1 LQQLPKTEA
10 FELYAGDYDA
20 WYDTHP
26 MAYESELLALKSIC
40 PRTGRGLEIGVG
52 TGRFALPLGISVG
65 VDPCLNMVALAR
77 SRGLQIVVGTAE
89 ALPIRES
96 SQDWALMVTTICMLD
111 SVPMAFREVHRVL
124 RPAGSL
130 IVGFLDGLSP
140 LGKLYEQHKQ
150 ESRFYRT
157 AHFYSVPEVLAF
169 LTEADFAVA
178 DIGQTM
184 FQLPEMIKAVE
195 TVKPGWGEGS
205 FVVIKARRNSSE
217 F

>member
-1 LQQLPKTEA
+1 LQQLPKYEA

-77 SRGLQIVVGTAE
+77 SRGLEIIAGIAE
-89 ALPIRES
+89 ALPIREES
-96 SQDWALMVTTICMLD
+96 LDWALMVTTICMLD
-111 SVPMAFREVHRVL
+111 SVPLAFREVHRVL

-140 LGKLYEQHKQ
+140 LGKLYERHKQ
-150 ESRFYRT
+150 ESRFYQT
-157 AHFYSVPEVLAF
+157 AQFFSVPEVMAF
-169 LTEADFAVA
+169 LAEADFTIT

-184 FQLPEMIKAVE
+184 FQLPEMITAVE
-195 TVKPGWGEGS
+195 PVKPGWGEGS
-205 FVVIKARRNSSE
+205 FVVIKGVKNSSE